1 MGGGGKALV
10 IASVLISPQTQ
21 SCRSAAAAR
30 RGRTR
35 NTKITA
41 IADTSLASV
50 AKVAMAQEGKLYS
63 LETQLRAAR
72 ADLESYREETLRL
85 REGLRRC
92 ISHIRLTHSA
102 LRGRILLL
110 PERLSAAQRGK
121 GRARA
126 QARAATPKRATTGKK
141 HNVS

>member
-1 MGGGGKALV
+1 
-10 IASVLISPQTQ
+10 
-21 SCRSAAAAR
+21 
-30 RGRTR
+30 
-35 NTKITA
+35 
-41 IADTSLASV
+41 
-50 AKVAMAQEGKLYS
+50 MAQEGELYS

-72 ADLESYREETLRL
+72 ADLESSREESSRL